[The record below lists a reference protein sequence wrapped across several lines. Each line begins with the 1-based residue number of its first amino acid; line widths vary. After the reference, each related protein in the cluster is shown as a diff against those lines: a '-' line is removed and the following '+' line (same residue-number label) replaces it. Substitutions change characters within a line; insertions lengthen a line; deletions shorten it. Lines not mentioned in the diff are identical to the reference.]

1 MVYFYSIIKGELRV
15 LKDYKYIIFDLDG
28 TLSDSKEGITKSV
41 QYALGKVGIIE
52 ENLSDLEHFVGPPM
66 VEQYM
71 NSYGMSE
78 EKAFETL
85 KYYRE
90 RYTPIGIYET
100 RRYPGVLEILKA
112 IKSKGL
118 KIGMATSKPE
128 PMAEEVA
135 KYLEINDYFDVICGA
150 DLHGPIQSK
159 EAVLNKVFKVTGWNQ
174 EESVLVGDTR
184 YDVEGANKVGID
196 CVGVTWGTGTKEEMI
211 DEGAIKTF
219 DDYESVINYFVG
231 E

>member
-1 MVYFYSIIKGELRV
+1 MSK
-15 LKDYKYIIFDLDG
+15 YKNIIFDLDG

-52 ENLSDLEHFVGPPM
+52 ENLEDLEHFVGPPM

-71 NSYGMSE
+71 LSYDMSK

-85 KYYRE
+85 GYYRE

-100 RRYPGVLEILKA
+100 KRYPGVLEILEALKENDF
-112 IKSKGL
+112 

-135 KYLEINDYFDVICGA
+135 KYLEIYDYFDIICGA
-150 DLHGPIQSK
+150 DLHGPRQSK
-159 EAVLNKVFKVTGWNQ
+159 EQVLNKLFENTEFSKD
-174 EESVLVGDTR
+174 ESILVGDTR
-184 YDVEGANKVGID
+184 YDVEGANKIGID
-196 CVGVTWGTGTKEEMI
+196 SIGVSWGTGTKDEMI
-211 DEGAIKTF
+211 SEGALKVF
-219 DDYESVINYFVG
+219 DDHESLIEFLLG

>member
-1 MVYFYSIIKGELRV
+1 MSK
-15 LKDYKYIIFDLDG
+15 YKYIIFDLDG

-52 ENLSDLEHFVGPPM
+52 ENLDDLEHFVGPPM

-71 NSYGMSE
+71 KTYGMDK

-85 KYYRE
+85 VYYRE

-100 RRYPGVLEILKA
+100 KAYPGVKEILDALKNNDY
-112 IKSKGL
+112 

-128 PMAEEVA
+128 GMAEEVA
-135 KYLEINDYFDVICGA
+135 KFLEIYEYFDIICGA
-150 DLHGPIQSK
+150 DLKGPRQSK
-159 EAVLNKVFKVTGWNQ
+159 ADVLNKLFENSSFVKEQ
-174 EESVLVGDTR
+174 SVLVGDTH
-184 YDVEGANKVGID
+184 YDIEGANEVGID
-196 CVGVTWGTGTKEEMI
+196 SVGVNWGMGTKEEMMTAGAVEVF
-211 DEGAIKTF
+211 DE
-219 DDYESVINYFVG
+219 YESLIEYLLG

>member
-1 MVYFYSIIKGELRV
+1 MSK
-15 LKDYKYIIFDLDG
+15 YKYIIFDLDG

-52 ENLSDLEHFVGPPM
+52 ENLEDLEHFVGPPM

-71 NSYGMSE
+71 KTYGMDK

-85 KYYRE
+85 GYYRE

-100 RRYPGVLEILKA
+100 KAYPGVKEILDALKENDY
-112 IKSKGL
+112 

-128 PMAEEVA
+128 GMAEEVA
-135 KYLEINDYFDVICGA
+135 KFLKIYEYFDIICGA
-150 DLHGPIQSK
+150 DLKGPRQSK
-159 EAVLNKVFKVTGWNQ
+159 ADVLNKLFENSSFVKEQ
-174 EESVLVGDTR
+174 SVLVGDTH
-184 YDVEGANKVGID
+184 YDIEGANEVGID
-196 CVGVTWGTGTKEEMI
+196 SVGVNWGMGTKEEMMTAGAVEVF
-211 DEGAIKTF
+211 DE
-219 DDYESVINYFVG
+219 YESLIEYLLG

>member
-1 MVYFYSIIKGELRV
+1 MSK
-15 LKDYKYIIFDLDG
+15 YKYIIFDLDG

-52 ENLSDLEHFVGPPM
+52 ENLEDLEHFVGPPM

-71 NSYGMSE
+71 KIYGMDK

-85 KYYRE
+85 GYYRE

-100 RRYPGVLEILKA
+100 KAYPGVKEILDALKENDY
-112 IKSKGL
+112 

-128 PMAEEVA
+128 GMAEEVA
-135 KYLEINDYFDVICGA
+135 KFLKIYEYFDIICGA
-150 DLHGPIQSK
+150 DLKGPRQSK
-159 EAVLNKVFKVTGWNQ
+159 ADVLNKLFEKSSFVKEQ
-174 EESVLVGDTR
+174 SVLVGDTH
-184 YDVEGANKVGID
+184 YDIEGANEVGID
-196 CVGVTWGTGTKEEMI
+196 SVGVNWGMGTKEEMMTAGAVEVF
-211 DEGAIKTF
+211 DE
-219 DDYESVINYFVG
+219 YESLIEYLLG